1 MPALRRSSERGVA
14 VSEIEGI
21 VFSGKAKAVV
31 TFRGHPMVRS
41 THPTTIEVTTE
52 DHLTPRGDCI
62 VGVGASSGC
71 AQLGLELKEGLRREG
86 SRVTITLFVGP
97 YNFEVKAEGDP
108 RLELSHPRDIVIR
121 RSNYASDRTVAVRA
135 NAAARDIPREIV
147 RQLREPK
154 TVGRL
159 EIEVA

>member
-1 MPALRRSSERGVA
+1 MGSG
-14 VSEIEGI
+14 IEGA
-21 VFSGKAKAVV
+21 VLSRKAKVVV

-41 THPTTIEVTTE
+41 AHPTTIEVTTE
-52 DHLTPRGDCI
+52 SHLTPRGDCI

-71 AQLGLELKEGLRREG
+71 AQLDPELKEGLRRKG
-86 SRVTITLFVGP
+86 SRVTICMFVGP
-97 YNFEVKAEGDP
+97 NTFEVKAEGDP
-108 RLELSHPRDIVIR
+108 RLELSHPHDIVIR
-121 RSNYASDRTVAVRA
+121 KSDYISSRTIAVHA

-147 RQLREPK
+147 RQLREPG